1 MALIKEYFT
10 LTSKYTAEYGANTV
24 VLLQVGAF
32 FEVYGQIITPNN
44 SNDGIT
50 MNPGPGP
57 GPGDKTNCTGSRI
70 DDFCIICELAKA
82 NKIPGILMAGFRDYG
97 LDKYLKKLQD
107 SGYTAVVYTQ
117 DGNTPPTRSLQG
129 IYSPGTYFS
138 TDIYSTGGSG
148 NGTIGDSNN
157 RLGDNGNLSNNIA
170 CLWIEKISRQ
180 ASLVT
185 NASTKIIMGMTNVDI
200 YTGRSTIFE
209 TESSDNHNPST
220 YDEIERFI
228 SSYKPSEVIII
239 SNLSNKETEDI
250 IQYANIQSKIVHL
263 IFTRDKLS
271 DNTTKATTGSGGNG
285 LSKEEKALR
294 CTKQTYQIEVLNVF
308 FPDGH
313 AKSLEHSFLNYSI
326 ATQSLVFLLNFI
338 YEHNPNLVSKIQEPI
353 FENKSERLLL
363 ANHSLRQLNIIDDE
377 NSSGSRSSRTSS
389 VMRLLDH
396 TITPMG
402 SRAYKYALL
411 HPTFNESNLQIEYN
425 ITEYLLKNTGK
436 NKIDIMNVRE
446 KLTHIKDIEK
456 LHRHII
462 LRKITPYHIYGL
474 FYTLKHIR
482 EIYTECSRDLTLSEY
497 LTRDSGIKN
506 NIVDVCTR
514 LLSIFET
521 TLNIELCRD
530 ITDTAFESNIICRGV
545 SAKLDSIVDSY
556 NRSVKSLDGIQRT
569 LNELIFLGEKPGQ
582 ASNGADGVDLDYVK
596 IHETDKMGLSLQA
609 TKRRTKLLEDRIKR
623 SPNKQITIKLKD
635 AESLV
640 NDSSCSEYIFDISSL
655 SYPVASSN
663 NNTIHSQ
670 QIYELCTS
678 IISSRKE
685 MSDMISQLYYTFIT
699 SLHAYYHDFENMIG
713 FISKMDTLQNKC
725 YIARKYNYCKPE
737 IDTTGNQSS
746 DGESSSR
753 SFVKAT
759 ELRHSL
765 IEQINS
771 DETYITNDVSLG
783 CHGGDSGGADGGGCD
798 GMLLYGTNAVGK
810 TSLIRAIGIS
820 IILAQSGFYVP
831 ASSFVYKPYQSL
843 MTRILGNDNLF
854 KGLSTFVVEMTE
866 LRVILRMANENTVV
880 LGDELCSGTEID
892 SAISIFVAGLMHL
905 HKTRSSYIFATH
917 LHEIVDYR
925 EIREMMPRL
934 RLAHMRVFYDRAQD
948 TLVYDRKL
956 QDGAG
961 ESMYGLEVCKS
972 LHLPDEFLECANTI
986 RVKYRGVTSKTP
998 TASILEDAVP
1008 SRYNSAKLR
1017 RVCEMCGEKRGTEV
1031 HHLQH
1036 QQNADSNNYIGN
1048 IHKNNAANLASLC
1061 EDCHTK
1067 IHHVNKQH
1075 IKVKTG
1081 KGSKIIEKN
1090 ER

>member
-10 LTSKYTAEYGANTV
+10 LTSKYTTEYGPNTV

-32 FEVYGQIITPNN
+32 FEVYGQIVVPNN
-44 SNDGIT
+44 SSGTLINQ
-50 MNPGPGP
+50 
-57 GPGDKTNCTGSRI
+57 GDKTICTGSRI
-70 DDFCIICELAKA
+70 DDFCVICELAKA

-97 LDKYLKKLQD
+97 LDKYLKKLQE

-117 DGNTPPTRSLQG
+117 DGINTPPTRSLQG

-138 TDIYSTGGSG
+138 TDIYCTGGSG
-148 NGTIGDSNN
+148 TAGDSYN

-170 CLWIEKISRQ
+170 CLWIDKISRQ

-185 NASTKIIMGMTNVDI
+185 NATTKIIMGMTNIDI

-263 IFTRDKLS
+263 IFTGDKLGNNGS
-271 DNTTKATTGSGGNG
+271 KATTGSGSGSGTSAG

-308 FPDGH
+308 FPDGR
-313 AKSLEHSFLNYSI
+313 AKSLEHSFLNYEI
-326 ATQSLVFLLNFI
+326 ATQSLVFLLNFV

-363 ANHSLRQLNIIDDE
+363 ANHSFRQLNIIDDE

-411 HPTFNESNLQIEYN
+411 HPTFNETNLQIEYN
-425 ITEYLLKNTGK
+425 ITEYLLQNNGN

-446 KLTHIKDIEK
+446 KLTHIRDIEK

-462 LRKITPYHIYGL
+462 LRKITPYHIHGL
-474 FYTLKHIR
+474 FYTLRHIR
-482 EIYTECSRDLTLSEY
+482 EIYTECSRDFILSEY

-506 NIVDVCTR
+506 DIVDVCTN
-514 LLSIFET
+514 LLTIFEK

-530 ITDTAFESNIICRGV
+530 ITDTTFETNIICRGV
-545 SAKLDSIVDSY
+545 SAKLDNIVDSY

-582 ASNGADGVDLDYVK
+582 ASVGAEGVELDYVK

-609 TKRRTKLLEDRIKR
+609 TKRRTKLLEDRVKR

-635 AESLV
+635 AEFGNEST
-640 NDSSCSEYIFDISSL
+640 SQYIFDISSL
-655 SYPVASSN
+655 TYPVASSN

-670 QIYELCTS
+670 QIYELCSS

-737 IDTTGNQSS
+737 IDTNGNHQE
-746 DGESSSR
+746 DTDETTSR

-765 IEQINS
+765 IEQINN

-783 CHGGDSGGADGGGCD
+783 CYGGGSGGGSGCD

-917 LHEIVDYR
+917 LHEIADYK
-925 EIREMMPRL
+925 EIKEMMPRL
-934 RLAHMRVFYDRAQD
+934 RLAHMRVFYDRGLD

-972 LHLPDEFLECANTI
+972 LHLPDDFLECANTI
-986 RVKYRGVTSKTP
+986 RVKYRGVTTKTP

-1048 IHKNNAANLASLC
+1048 IHKNNAANLATLC
-1061 EDCHTK
+1061 EECHQK
-1067 IHHVNKQH
+1067 IHKTGTQH

-1081 KGSKIIEKN
+1081 KGVKIVDK
-1090 ER
+1090 